1 MYPYFLNIEREK
13 GGRKKNKHIVYA
25 VYVQIYKY
33 NFIRILMY
41 DVYWAPNIDKI
52 QHYNQD
58 C

>member
-52 QHYNQD
+52 QH
-58 C
+58 